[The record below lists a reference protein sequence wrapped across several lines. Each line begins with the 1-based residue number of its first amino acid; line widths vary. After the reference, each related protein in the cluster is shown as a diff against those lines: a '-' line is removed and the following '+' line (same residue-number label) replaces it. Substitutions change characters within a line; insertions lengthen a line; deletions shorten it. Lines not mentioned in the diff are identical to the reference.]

1 MIRAGYGSSIKKKKL
16 ILLHS
21 LTNFEIEKYYQN
33 EPRFHGTYSRN
44 NLPEIKD
51 DSYVINLGEY
61 ESIESHWIVLH
72 VNGDNVTYFD
82 SFGVE
87 HNPKE
92 IKKFIRNKNI
102 TTNILRI
109 QAYDSIMCIGFIDCM
124 LKSKSLLEYTN
135 LFLANQYERND

>member
-1 MIRAGYGSSIKKKKL
+1 M
-16 ILLHS
+16 
-21 LTNFEIEKYYQN
+21 
-33 EPRFHGTYSRN
+33 
-44 NLPEIKD
+44 
-51 DSYVINLGEY
+51 
-61 ESIESHWIVLH
+61 
-72 VNGDNVTYFD
+72 NGDNVTYFD